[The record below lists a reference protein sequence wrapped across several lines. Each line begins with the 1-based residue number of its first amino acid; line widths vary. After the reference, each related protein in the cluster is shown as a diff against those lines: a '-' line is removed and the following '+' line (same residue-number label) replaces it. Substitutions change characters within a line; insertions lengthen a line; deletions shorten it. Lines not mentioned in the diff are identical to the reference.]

1 MESHSLNI
9 FWFNLDIFHIFAENH
24 LNSLYN
30 SNVFRRRFP
39 TSGNIDI
46 PLGLSGIGLIEDTV
60 NINNVETSGGTA
72 IVNAT
77 SWSFSNG
84 LEVSALPSL
93 RMILDFADLDNSLSI
108 HTTGQSGHPMSDHY
122 NDMVEQ
128 WRMIEYNPMLF
139 SEKDVESNASSTLI
153 LQPSN

>member
-1 MESHSLNI
+1 MHTAT
-9 FWFNLDIFHIFAENH
+9 FV
-24 LNSLYN
+24 
-30 SNVFRRRFP
+30 SN
-39 TSGNIDI
+39 
-46 PLGLSGIGLIEDTV
+46 PLGLSGISLIEDTV

-77 SWSFSNG
+77 SWSFSSG

-128 WRMIEYNPMLF
+128 WQMIEYNPMLF
-139 SEKDVESNASSTLI
+139 SEEDVESNASSTLI